1 MVNRAKQQQREA
13 ARAPPRD
20 DAVADRYLLRFV
32 LEAHTDRFRYLELD
46 ALLRS
51 AGLDPTSCYDRPSA
65 AAAAGEEPYVV
76 LRAPSPRLLRDVVTR
91 AILVRDALEIWGVGA
106 DHGACAAHAAAL
118 EGTDV
123 FFGEETTWCL
133 GVEAYGVG
141 LDLGAQEAVR
151 NQYRD
156 AFRCR
161 GRVRLKG
168 ADVRYRVVEVYDE
181 ARPAKGAAPARCYA
195 GRVVAAS
202 RARELV
208 SKLDLKQRLYLGPTA
223 LDAEL
228 ALIMA
233 NAAGVREGCYSLDAF
248 AGTGSILVA
257 CAALGGRCL
266 GSDIDWK
273 VLRGKHVSERDS
285 GERRRGALPRKQPS
299 AALQPLHADDKERRT
314 IFANFRQ
321 YGLPLPEILRMDS
334 SRFFD
339 SFRGPSIEGA
349 FDCVVSDP
357 PYGVRAGA
365 RCAGK
370 DGAVKPVPDELRR
383 EHVPATKPY
392 ATADVLCDLLEIAAR
407 CLKQG
412 GRLAYL
418 LPATN
423 DLTPED
429 VPRHPALTLVACEP
443 QQLST
448 KYARWLVVM
457 VKGRDWSARDW
468 TPAVRAGV
476 RRGADAPFAA
486 LKEKLALPPA
496 PPPAPK
502 R

>member
-1 MVNRAKQQQREA
+1 M
-13 ARAPPRD
+13 
-20 DAVADRYLLRFV
+20 
-32 LEAHTDRFRYLELD
+32 
-46 ALLRS
+46 
-51 AGLDPTSCYDRPSA
+51 
-65 AAAAGEEPYVV
+65 
-76 LRAPSPRLLRDVVTR
+76 
-91 AILVRDALEIWGVGA
+91 
-106 DHGACAAHAAAL
+106 
-118 EGTDV
+118 
-123 FFGEETTWCL
+123 
-133 GVEAYGVG
+133 
-141 LDLGAQEAVR
+141 
-151 NQYRD
+151 
-156 AFRCR
+156 
-161 GRVRLKG
+161 
-168 ADVRYRVVEVYDE
+168 
-181 ARPAKGAAPARCYA
+181 
-195 GRVVAAS
+195 
-202 RARELV
+202 
-208 SKLDLKQRLYLGPTA
+208 
-223 LDAEL
+223 
-228 ALIMA
+228 
-233 NAAGVREGCYSLDAF
+233 
-248 AGTGSILVA
+248 
-257 CAALGGRCL
+257 
-266 GSDIDWK
+266 
-273 VLRGKHVSERDS
+273 
-285 GERRRGALPRKQPS
+285 
-299 AALQPLHADDKERRT
+299 
-314 IFANFRQ
+314 
-321 YGLPLPEILRMDS
+321 
-334 SRFFD
+334 
-339 SFRGPSIEGA
+339 
-349 FDCVVSDP
+349 VSDP

>member
-1 MVNRAKQQQREA
+1 MTFIKVAPWVVFPVLTANDGLPMLVKTSARMVSSEWCAKCGTERIIRSTSVWSFA
-13 ARAPPRD
+13 TS
-20 DAVADRYLLRFV
+20 LLSGSRFV
-32 LEAHTDRFRYLELD
+32 
-46 ALLRS
+46 
-51 AGLDPTSCYDRPSA
+51 G
-65 AAAAGEEPYVV
+65 
-76 LRAPSPRLLRDVVTR
+76 
-91 AILVRDALEIWGVGA
+91 
-106 DHGACAAHAAAL
+106 
-118 EGTDV
+118 
-123 FFGEETTWCL
+123 
-133 GVEAYGVG
+133 
-141 LDLGAQEAVR
+141 
-151 NQYRD
+151 
-156 AFRCR
+156 
-161 GRVRLKG
+161 
-168 ADVRYRVVEVYDE
+168 
-181 ARPAKGAAPARCYA
+181 
-195 GRVVAAS
+195 
-202 RARELV
+202 
-208 SKLDLKQRLYLGPTA
+208 
-223 LDAEL
+223 
-228 ALIMA
+228 
-233 NAAGVREGCYSLDAF
+233 
-248 AGTGSILVA
+248 
-257 CAALGGRCL
+257 
-266 GSDIDWK
+266 
-273 VLRGKHVSERDS
+273 
-285 GERRRGALPRKQPS
+285 
-299 AALQPLHADDKERRT
+299 
-314 IFANFRQ
+314 
-321 YGLPLPEILRMDS
+321 
-334 SRFFD
+334 

-407 CLKQG
+407 CLKRG

-486 LKEKLALPPA
+486 LKEKLALPA